1 MKSNHFVSALL
12 AVVVLF
18 SAQVAA
24 QKVKKTKNE
33 LKAQTQICE
42 VDATAAPELAEF
54 AKQIPPLCE
63 KNYPKIKKILESK
76 GFEPTAKV
84 KLIFRQQQNPGEA
97 VGDTIYL
104 SIEWFKKY
112 PADLGAIVHEMA
124 HVVQSYPQGGTQPFW
139 LQEGI
144 ADFVRYETGY
154 QNSWSY
160 PHCGEG
166 SPRYDSGYWCSA
178 AFLGFVEKK
187 YKSKKPIATINEK
200 LRANSYTDAVFKNI
214 TGKEIS
220 ELWRDCLLADCK
232 GGTP

>member
-18 SAQVAA
+18 SAQAAA
-24 QKVKKTKNE
+24 QMIKKTKNE

-54 AKQIPPLCE
+54 VKQLPALCE
-63 KNYPKIKKILESK
+63 KNYPKIKNILASK
-76 GFEPTAKV
+76 SFEPPAKV

-97 VGDTIYL
+97 VGDTVYL

-112 PADLGAIVHEMA
+112 PQDLGAIVHELA
-124 HVVQSYPQGGTQPFW
+124 HVVQSYPQNGTQPFW
-139 LQEGI
+139 LKEGI
-144 ADFVRYETGY
+144 ADFVRYATGY
-154 QNSWSY
+154 QNSWSN
-160 PHCGEG
+160 PRCGG
-166 SPRYDSGYWCSA
+166 VYPRYDSGYWCSA
-178 AFLGFVEKK
+178 AFLGFVEKR
-187 YKSKKPIATINEK
+187 YKSKNPAAAVNEK
-200 LRANSYTDAVFKNI
+200 LRANSYTDAVFKDV

-220 ELWRDCLLADCK
+220 ELWRDCLLADCN